1 MAEFDMAL
9 SDIIKINRKN
19 KPKAPRGGAAN
30 KARGAGQGPNTPQQA
45 GKVQK
50 KKKNKAKNVNNQN
63 QGATRGVQGAGRG
76 QGGISNKG
84 GRGGGQVVQRNPSV
98 QRNQPQPQMK
108 NVPMKSAGPAKMTI
122 TNLDF
127 GVTDADIKELFGEF
141 GAIRGAGVHY
151 DSSGRSIGSAHVHF
165 TLVASAHRAQSQYN
179 GVKLDG
185 RPMKI
190 TVEGPKQPQTNPVQS
205 KAKPVKRLSGA
216 PTAAKGTGPQQ
227 PKKKNKKK
235 PAANANQANNAPAQ
249 GAAKKKKAKAK
260 KPVKKQ
266 PTVAELDAELEAYV
280 ASKTL

>member
-1 MAEFDMAL
+1 MADFDMAL

-19 KPKAPRGGAAN
+19 KPKTARGGAAN
-30 KARGAGQGPNTPQQA
+30 KAAGGGQGPHTPQQA

-50 KKKNKAKNVNNQN
+50 KKKNKAKNVNNQT
-63 QGATRGVQGAGRG
+63 QGATRGAQGAGRG
-76 QGGISNKG
+76 RGGISNKG
-84 GRGGGQVVQRNPSV
+84 GRGGAQVVQRN
-98 QRNQPQPQMK
+98 QPPPQMK
-108 NVPMKSAGPAKMTI
+108 KKVVMKSAGPAKMTI

-141 GAIRGAGVHY
+141 GVIRGAGVHY

-165 TLVASAHRAQSQYN
+165 SLVASAHRAQTQYN

-205 KAKPVKRLSGA
+205 KAKPVKRLNGA
-216 PTAAKGTGPQQ
+216 PTAARGTGPQQ

-235 PAANANQANNAPAQ
+235 PAANTNQANNAPAQ
-249 GAAKKKKAKAK
+249 GAAKKKKAAKAK
-260 KPVKKQ
+260 KPVKKA

-280 ASKTL
+280 ANKAL